1 MTKVRA
7 RDKNGNVYVECTC
20 PDRGAE
26 NIAIE
31 WRLQLPDLEVEV
43 VRIPE

>member
-7 RDKNGNVYVECTC
+7 RDRDGNVFAECTV
-20 PDRGAE
+20 PDYGAE

-31 WRLQLPDLEVEV
+31 WARQLPDLRVEV
-43 VRIPE
+43 VRT